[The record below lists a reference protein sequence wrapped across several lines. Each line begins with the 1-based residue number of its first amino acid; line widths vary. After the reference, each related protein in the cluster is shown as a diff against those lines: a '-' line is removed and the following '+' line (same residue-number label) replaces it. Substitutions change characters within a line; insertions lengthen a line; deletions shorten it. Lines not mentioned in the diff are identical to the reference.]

1 MIIRLEVNTRT
12 SFYMFKLKISHM
24 YIGEGSLKIINNVR
38 HNSRRWGIDIIA
50 CILMASHHG
59 AKKTDLL
66 SRCNLSFEQLKNYLN
81 FALKKR
87 LITVDK
93 SGTYPLFRISNKGR
107 ALLESYED
115 LTVLIE

>member
-1 MIIRLEVNTRT
+1 MTARLEVSNRRF
-12 SFYMFKLKISHM
+12 FYMLKFKISLI
-24 YIGEGSLKIINNVR
+24 YIGEGSLKIINHVR

-50 CILMASHHG
+50 CILMASHYG
-59 AKKTDLL
+59 AKKTELL

-81 FALKKR
+81 LALKKR
-87 LITVDK
+87 LITVDR